1 MLSRPAR
8 KKIRLDPASYHQG
21 HAFFVTT
28 TTYMRYPWFST
39 YPELAQETVELL
51 TRLAADR
58 GSMLYAWCIMPEH
71 IHLLLQDNNIIEFVR
86 MIKGKLVPK
95 AALLKQD
102 HRLWQRSFY
111 DHGLRKEESL
121 ERTAVYI
128 WENPVRAGLFAHAT
142 QYTWSGSLVWPN
154 WRGFFREGVK
164 PSPTY

>member
-28 TTYMRYPWFST
+28 STYMRYPWFSKSK
-39 YPELAQETVELL
+39 ELTREAVELL
-51 TRLAADR
+51 IKLASDR
-58 GSMLYAWCIMPEH
+58 GSKLYAWCIMPEH
-71 IHLLLQDNNIIEFVR
+71 IHLLLQDNNIIDFVR

-95 AALLKQD
+95 AALLKRDQ
-102 HRLWQRSFY
+102 RLWQRSLY

-121 ERTAVYI
+121 EHTAVYI
-128 WENPVRAGLFAHAT
+128 WENPVRAGLVAHAT
-142 QYTWSGSLVWPN
+142 EYAWSGSLVWPN
-154 WRGFFREGVK
+154 WRDFFWEGVK